1 MATVLIIEDEMSL
14 QFYLKNELTFEGY
27 DVLQAF
33 DGQQGLALIA
43 SETIDAVLLDWM
55 LPKKS
60 GMAVLRHLRQTN
72 QTLPVILMTAK
83 SELDDKVM
91 GLDNGADDYLTKPFE
106 TEELLARLRVVLRR
120 QAAPVQTLF
129 TCADLTLNTTTH
141 RVQRGERLLTLTQ
154 REFELLAFLM
164 QREGQVVSRD
174 EILDHVWGIDF
185 AGQYNTVD
193 VNIRH
198 LRQKIDR
205 PDEPSLIKTARGL
218 GYVMRV
224 ED

>member
-1 MATVLIIEDEMSL
+1 MATVLIIEDETSL
-14 QFYLKNELTFEGY
+14 QFYLKNELVFEGY
-27 DVLQAF
+27 DILQAF
-33 DGQQGLALIA
+33 DGQQGLDLLA
-43 SETIDAVLLDWM
+43 SETVDAVLLDWM

-60 GMAVLRHLRQTN
+60 GMAILRRVRQNN

-83 SELDDKVM
+83 SDLDDKVM

-106 TEELLARLRVVLRR
+106 IEELLARLRVALRR
-120 QAAPVQTLF
+120 QLDVEPTLF
-129 TCADLTLNTTTH
+129 EIADLTLNTVTH
-141 RVQRGERLLTLTQ
+141 RVQRQGVIITLTQ
-154 REFELLAFLM
+154 REFDLLAYLM
-164 QREGQVVSRD
+164 QHQDQVVSRD
-174 EILDHVWGIDF
+174 DILDHVWGIDF

-198 LRQKIDR
+198 LRQKIDVVAQ
-205 PDEPSLIKTARGL
+205 PSLIKTARGL

>member
-83 SELDDKVM
+83 SELNDKVM

-129 TCADLTLNTTTH
+129 TCADLTLNTTAH

>member
-27 DVLQAF
+27 TVLQAF
-33 DGQQGLALIA
+33 DGQQGLALLA
-43 SETIDAVLLDWM
+43 SETGDAVLLDWM

-60 GMAVLRHLRQTN
+60 GMAVLRHVRQTN

-120 QAAPVQTLF
+120 QVAPVQTTF
-129 TCADLTLNTTTH
+129 EVADLTLNTTTH
-141 RVQRGERLLTLTQ
+141 RVQRGDQLIALTQ
-154 REFELLAFLM
+154 REFDLLAFLM
-164 QREGQVVSRD
+164 QHEGQVVSRD
-174 EILDHVWGIDF
+174 AILDHVWGIGF

-193 VNIRH
+193 VNIHH
-198 LRQKIDR
+198 LRQKIELALALR
-205 PDEPSLIKTARGL
+205 C
-218 GYVMRV
+218 
-224 ED
+224 